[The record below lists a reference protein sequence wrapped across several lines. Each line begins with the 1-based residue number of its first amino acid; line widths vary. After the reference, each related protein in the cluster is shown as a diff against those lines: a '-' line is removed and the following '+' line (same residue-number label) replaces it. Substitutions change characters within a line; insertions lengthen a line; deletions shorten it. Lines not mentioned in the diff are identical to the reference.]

1 MEVDSAA
8 ETAASSNLLAV
19 VTALAENPNSEVL
32 HYRNIVL
39 SEELGLAEE
48 ELETARETLVSY
60 FPASDG
66 ELGYHAGEGWF

>member
-1 MEVDSAA
+1 M
-8 ETAASSNLLAV
+8 
-19 VTALAENPNSEVL
+19 
-32 HYRNIVL
+32 L

-66 ELGYHAGEGWF
+66 ELGGFGLGNWF